1 MTPRY
6 ALRFV
11 AAAAV
16 LASLFVIALRV
27 LDRWQSDAQAE
38 VPQARIDVPLTGVAL
53 QLDAN
58 GVGAQV
64 VRGAQLTYRL
74 QPYPPRADVESTLSF
89 VAVDRNTG
97 RTLPLTPTLEVAP
110 LDAVEGRMFTVEAFP
125 ENAYLSRGIFFA
137 APGGW
142 RMRVASQLFA
152 DEPYTT
158 VIIAIAE

>member
-1 MTPRY
+1 MTPRL
-6 ALRFV
+6 AFRFI

-16 LASLFVIALRV
+16 LASMIVLALRV
-27 LDRWQSDAQAE
+27 LERWQTDAQAE
-38 VPQARIDVPLTGVAL
+38 IPQARIDVPLTGVAL

-74 QPYPPRADVESTLSF
+74 QPYPPRAGVESTLSF

-97 RTLPLTPTLEVAP
+97 RTRPLTPTLEVAP
-110 LDAVEGRMFTVEAFP
+110 LESVDGRMFVIEAFP
-125 ENAYLSRGIFFA
+125 DNAYLARGMFFA
-137 APGGW
+137 TPGAW
-142 RMRVASQLFA
+142 RMRVASQLFV

-158 VIIAIAE
+158 VIVATAE